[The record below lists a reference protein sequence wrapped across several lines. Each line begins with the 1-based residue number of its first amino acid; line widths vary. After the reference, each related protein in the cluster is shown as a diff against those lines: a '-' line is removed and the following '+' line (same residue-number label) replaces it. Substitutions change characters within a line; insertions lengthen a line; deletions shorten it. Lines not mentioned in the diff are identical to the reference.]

1 MTETEVADTRG
12 PVRDIPVEEPPL
24 PRRTRPPLDIFRL
37 VLTALGIAG
46 VLGLAIIAEQTLSG
60 LAEDL
65 QELGDRIPDE
75 LEAILS
81 FAAEFVGLILPPLL
95 VVQLMLRGRLRTTAE
110 VLIAGVLAAVAAA
123 AFSFWLRDGGPEL
136 FGNAFVPAVQS
147 DYAAPA
153 APVEV
158 VGPVPAYPA
167 LLVAIITVA
176 AWIDL
181 KRARQAALF
190 AISASL
196 AVGLLVGT
204 ATVAGTVLALGVGH
218 LVGLG
223 VRLVSGRPSTAP
235 DGRDIAAL
243 MLAEGYDVRRVRA
256 DQVDQHRRYVVE
268 TAAQPLGVTV
278 LDRENEGA
286 GMLGRAIARIRTRE
300 EVLPHEALTMRAVL
314 DQTTLLSLAVGRAGA
329 RTPRLRHALKIGAD
343 AVAIVFEHVPGR
355 PLAEVPPGEIS
366 DAMLH
371 DLWRQIDKLRLNQVA
386 HRRLS
391 GRTIL
396 VGDDGRLW
404 LLNPSGGE
412 IAASELALR
421 VDLAHGLVAVGIV
434 VGAERAVATAMDVLG
449 AEQVAHAVP
458 LMQPLAMARTT
469 RTRLR
474 SRRGLLSEL
483 RDRVVARADVEPDE
497 TIRIE
502 RLRPLSLLT
511 GVGAVA
517 AVYLIGTQ
525 LTDVPFAGLISR
537 IQWTWVPVAMVSM
550 AVSFVGATWA
560 LLGFVPERIPFW
572 RTFCAQVSLG
582 FVRLVAPATV
592 GTAAINIRLLTKAG
606 VAGPLAAASVAANQ
620 VGNVAVSIPL
630 IIVLGLATGSSVAAS
645 LEPSPA
651 MLAVIGAIVLLAAL
665 MLLVAPIRA
674 RALAS
679 WKEFAQRGLPR
690 LLDVMGNPRKLAEAL
705 GGIVLQATAL
715 VFCFYA
721 CLQAMGATVNIA
733 ALAVVQ
739 LVGNT
744 VGTAVPTPGGLGAVE
759 AALTAGVTAIG
770 VSTGVA
776 VSSVLLFRLVS
787 FWLPILPG
795 WIMWTQMQKR
805 NLL

>member
-1 MTETEVADTRG
+1 MEPSDPMTETEVADTRG

-24 PRRTRPPLDIFRL
+24 PRHTRRPLDIFRL
-37 VLTALGIAG
+37 VLTALGVAA
-46 VLGLAIIAEQTLSG
+46 VLVLAIIAEQTLSG

-65 QELGDRIPDE
+65 QELGDQIPDE

-95 VVQLMLRGRLRTTAE
+95 VVLLMLRGRLRTTAE

-123 AFSFWLRDGGPEL
+123 AISLWLRDGGPEL
-136 FGNAFVPAVQS
+136 FGDAFVPAVQS
-147 DYAAPA
+147 AAAAPT

-158 VGPVPAYPA
+158 VGPIPAYPA

-196 AVGLLVGT
+196 AVGLLVGS
-204 ATVAGTVLALGVGH
+204 ATVAGTVLALGVGR

-223 VRLVSGRPSTAP
+223 VRLGSGRPSTAP

-243 MLAEGYDVRRVRA
+243 MRAEGYDVRRVRA

-268 TAAQPLGVTV
+268 TAAEPLGVIV

-314 DQTTLLSLAVGRAGA
+314 DQTTLLSLAVSRAGA
-329 RTPRLRHALKIGAD
+329 RTPLLRHALKVGAD
-343 AVAIVFEHVPGR
+343 AVVMVSEHVPGR
-355 PLAEVPPGEIS
+355 PLAEVPPNEIS

-371 DLWRQIDKLRLNQVA
+371 DLWRQIDKLRLHQVA

-404 LLNPSGGE
+404 LLDPSGGE

-421 VDLAHGLVAVGIV
+421 VDLAQGLVGVGLV
-434 VGAERAVATAMDVLG
+434 VGAERAVATAVDVLG
-449 AEQVAHAVP
+449 AEQVAGAVP
-458 LMQPLAMARTT
+458 LMQPLVMARTT

-502 RLRPLSLLT
+502 RLRPL
-511 GVGAVA
+511 
-517 AVYLIGTQ
+517 TQ
-525 LTDVPFAGLISR
+525 LTGVPFAGLISR
-537 IQWTWVPVAMVSM
+537 IQWTWVPVAVVSM
-550 AVSFVGATWA
+550 AASFVGATWA

-606 VAGPLAAASVAANQ
+606 VAGPLATASVAANQ

-630 IIVLGLATGSSVAAS
+630 IVVLGLATGSSVAAS
-645 LEPSPA
+645 LEPSPT
-651 MLAVIGAIVLLAAL
+651 MLAVIGAIVLLAGL
-665 MLLVAPIRA
+665 LLLVAPIRA
-674 RALAS
+674 RALAI
-679 WKEFAQRGLPR
+679 WKDFVQRGLPR
-690 LLDVMGNPRKLAEAL
+690 LLDVLANPRKLAEAV

-721 CLQAMGATVNIA
+721 CLQAMGANVNVA

-759 AALTAGVTAIG
+759 AALTAGLTAIG
-770 VSTGVA
+770 VSTGVGLP
-776 VSSVLLFRLVS
+776 SVLLFPTVS
-787 FWLPILPG
+787 FL
-795 WIMWTQMQKR
+795 
-805 NLL
+805 

>member
-1 MTETEVADTRG
+1 MTETEVAGTRG

-24 PRRTRPPLDIFRL
+24 PRRTRRPLDIFRL
-37 VLTALGIAG
+37 VLTALGVVA

-65 QELGDRIPDE
+65 QELGDRVPDE
-75 LEAILS
+75 LEAIVS

-95 VVQLMLRGRLRTTAE
+95 VVLLMLRGRLRTTAE

-123 AFSFWLRDGGPEL
+123 AISLWLRDGGPEL
-136 FGNAFVPAVQS
+136 FGDAFVPAVQS
-147 DYAAPA
+147 ASAPPT

-158 VGPVPAYPA
+158 VGPIPAYPA

-196 AVGLLVGT
+196 AVGLLVGS

-218 LVGLG
+218 MVGLG
-223 VRLVSGRPSTAP
+223 VRLVSGHPSTAP

-243 MLAEGYDVRRVRA
+243 MQAEGYDVRRVRA

-268 TAAQPLGVTV
+268 TAAEPLGVIV

-314 DQTTLLSLAVGRAGA
+314 DQTTLLSLAVSRAGA

-343 AVAIVFEHVPGR
+343 AVVMVFEHVPGR
-355 PLAEVPPGEIS
+355 PLAEVPSKEIS

-371 DLWRQIDKLRLNQVA
+371 DLWRQIDKLRLHQVA

-396 VGDDGRLW
+396 VGD
-404 LLNPSGGE
+404 
-412 IAASELALR
+412 LAQAL
-421 VDLAHGLVAVGIV
+421 VGAGLV
-434 VGAERAVATAMDVLG
+434 VGAERAVATAFDVLG
-449 AEQVAHAVP
+449 AEQVAGAVP

-474 SRRGLLSEL
+474 GRRGLLSEL
-483 RDRVVARADVEPDE
+483 RDRVVARADVQPDE

-517 AVYLIGTQ
+517 AVYLVGTQ
-525 LTDVPFAGLISR
+525 LADVPFAGLISR
-537 IQWTWVPVAMVSM
+537 IQWTWVPVAVVSM
-550 AVSFVGATWA
+550 AASFVGATWA
-560 LLGFVPERIPFW
+560 LLGFVPERLPFW

-606 VAGPLAAASVAANQ
+606 VAGPLATASVAANQ

-630 IIVLGLATGSSVAAS
+630 IVVLGLATGSSVAAS
-645 LEPSPA
+645 LEPSPT
-651 MLAVIGAIVLLAAL
+651 MLAVIGAIVLLAGL
-665 MLLVAPIRA
+665 LLLVAPIRA
-674 RALAS
+674 RALAV
-679 WKEFAQRGLPR
+679 WKDFARRGLPR
-690 LLDVMGNPRKLAEAL
+690 LLDVLANPRKLAEAL

-721 CLQAMGATVNIA
+721 CLQAMGANVNVA